1 MKWIID
7 GTPIE
12 RLAHMREPYADA
24 PAERG
29 RLNLPQSRLDEF
41 VGWAYGSED
50 PLLVHAIGDTALDAY
65 LTALEKTGRPEV
77 WRAKRP
83 RIEHGDLMS
92 PDVQARVRALGAV
105 VVQNPSHFTFPEVFL
120 QRYGAARVAWMQP
133 MKALLDRGIPIAI
146 GSDGPI
152 NPFLNV
158 WWASTHL
165 TNPSQALTREQAVI
179 AYTRGSAFAEF
190 TERQKGQLAV
200 GMLADLAVLSTDL
213 FTATAEQIPAITSLL
228 TMVGGQAVHD
238 TGVIRP

>member
-1 MKWIID
+1 
-7 GTPIE
+7 
-12 RLAHMREPYADA
+12 
-24 PAERG
+24 
-29 RLNLPQSRLDEF
+29 
-41 VGWAYGSED
+41 
-50 PLLVHAIGDTALDAY
+50 
-65 LTALEKTGRPEV
+65 
-77 WRAKRP
+77 
-83 RIEHGDLMS
+83 MS